1 MGLRRELVAEPST
14 TTAVVAAAAGGITI
28 GSAML
33 GMDTE
38 AATGALVGAAIFVV
52 SAKEINLPTRII
64 YLLASVILGYFLTPE
79 IITNT
84 FIQAPAVAGFIGGLL
99 GVTGGQLLLKQLHNT
114 DLSRLIGGRKK

>member
-1 MGLRRELVAEPST
+1 MAEPST
-14 TTAVVAAAAGGITI
+14 TAVAVTAAAGSITI
-28 GSAML
+28 GSALL

-52 SAKEINLPTRII
+52 SAKEINLPTRIV
-64 YLLASVILGYFLTPE
+64 YLFASVILGYFLTPE
-79 IITNT
+79 IVMHT

-99 GVTGGQLLLKQLHNT
+99 GVTGGQILLKQLHST

>member
-1 MGLRRELVAEPST
+1 MAEPST
-14 TTAVVAAAAGGITI
+14 TTAAVAVTAGGITV

-52 SAKEINLPTRII
+52 SAKELNLPTRII
-64 YLLASVILGYFLTPE
+64 YLLASVVLGYILTPE
-79 IITNT
+79 IVTHT
-84 FIQAPAVAGFIGGLL
+84 FIQAPAVAGFVGGLL

-114 DLSRLIGGRKK
+114 DLNWLIGGRKK

>member
-1 MGLRRELVAEPST
+1 MAEPST

-52 SAKEINLPTRII
+52 SAQEINLPTRII

-79 IITNT
+79 IIINT
-84 FIQAPAVAGFIGGLL
+84 FIQTPAVAGFIGGLF
-99 GVTGGQLLLKQLHNT
+99 GVTAGQLLLKQLHNT